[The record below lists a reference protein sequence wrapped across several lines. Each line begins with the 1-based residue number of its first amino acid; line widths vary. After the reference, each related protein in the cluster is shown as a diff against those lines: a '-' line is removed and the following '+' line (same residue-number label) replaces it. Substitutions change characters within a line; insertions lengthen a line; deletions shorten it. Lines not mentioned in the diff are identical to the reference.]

1 MKKSTVISSIIFL
14 IIIVIG
20 GYFFYQ
26 NNIAK
31 KSLGKI
37 NYGYEVWI
45 GTFPYL
51 VAYEK
56 GYFKEQG
63 LDVQLVKAESYAQE
77 ISDLLSGRTDFMGDF
92 ALVDVVK
99 NVSLGNKLKVVLS
112 TDYSNGGD
120 GIVAKKEIEN
130 ISELKGKKVAV
141 EKDTLGE
148 YLLYD
153 ALKKNNMTLA
163 DISEV
168 NLTAQEAALAFI
180 RGEVEVAVTYEPDL
194 TLAVEKGDG
203 WRLYTSAQSLGL
215 IADALTFKADFL
227 AENSEKVTAV
237 VKAYTKAM
245 DFILTNPQEAYLIGA
260 KYFNI
265 TPVELE
271 KQLLGI
277 KLMTKDDNL
286 NAFFYKTSIDSL
298 HGAIIQAN
306 NFLLEKGT
314 IKTKVDSTEILDS
327 SFIKS
332 LN

>member
-1 MKKSTVISSIIFL
+1 MKKTIIIFFISL
-14 IIIVIG
+14 LLVTAVG
-20 GYFFYQ
+20 GYFLYQ
-26 NNIAK
+26 NNLK
-31 KSLGKI
+31 KSLEKI
-37 NYGYEVWI
+37 NYGYEIWI

-56 GYFKEQG
+56 GFFKEQG
-63 LDVQLVKAESYAQE
+63 LEVQLVKAESYAQE
-77 ISDLLSGRTDFMGDF
+77 IADLLSGKTDFMGDF

-99 NVSLGNKLKVVLS
+99 NISLGNKLKVVLS

-120 GIVAKKEIEN
+120 GIVAKKNIKSIGEI
-130 ISELKGKKVAV
+130 KGKKVAV

-153 ALKKNNMTLA
+153 ALKKNNLTLA
-163 DISEV
+163 DIQEID
-168 NLTAQEAALAFI
+168 LTAQESAQAFI
-180 RGEVEVAVTYEPDL
+180 RGDVEVAVTYEPDL
-194 TLAVEKGDG
+194 TLAVNQGDG

-215 IADALTFKADFL
+215 IADALTFRADFL
-227 AENSEKVTAV
+227 KQNPKKVAAV
-237 VKAYTKAM
+237 VKAYVKAV
-245 DFILTNPQEAYLIGA
+245 DFISTNPKEAYAICA

-265 TPVELE
+265 TPGQLE
-271 KQLLGI
+271 EQLAGI

-306 NFLLEKGT
+306 NFLQEKGT
-314 IKTKVDSTEILDS
+314 IKTRVDSTEILDT
-327 SFIKS
+327 SFIKG